1 MPLFI
6 FVSALGLILA
16 SLIAKDFAGVLV
28 SFALYALY
36 MLFLS
41 LQKTKGEGSGK

>member
-6 FVSALGLILA
+6 FVSGLGLILA
-16 SLIAKDFAGVLV
+16 SLMAKDFAGVLV
-28 SFALYALY
+28 SFALY